1 MSELKPCPFCG
12 QPGVIKTSW
21 LSNNWYAPG
30 CTDYNCPA
38 YNPEQDEQ
46 GGFNCEFALEEE
58 AVEEWNT
65 RPIEDELRSR
75 VEDQA
80 EAMRDIMV
88 VNHQLIK
95 EMEGKDTELTRLR
108 EQVRWIPK
116 NEGIPADPSLVV
128 EVYTQSGNFEYRKVY
143 DITAAVAYWR
153 YRQPPEEVN
162 HE

>member
-75 VEDQA
+75 VEELED
-80 EAMRDIMV
+80 EIEKLKLHIETTSAMLNDV
-88 VNHQLIK
+88 
-95 EMEGKDTELTRLR
+95 
-108 EQVRWIPK
+108 
-116 NEGIPADPSLVV
+116 
-128 EVYTQSGNFEYRKVY
+128 F
-143 DITAAVAYWR
+143 
-153 YRQPPEEVN
+153 
-162 HE
+162 